1 MSSANLNLII
11 LIQFRQDVFLNFLV
25 YFNSKCGITL
35 DFQLEHTYSEY
46 KIMGTIPTMEFL
58 VNLLSF
64 GQDNGYLYMAFEF
77 VPGGE
82 LFSLLR
88 SVGRIPEIT
97 ATFYGAQVVIPSF
110 SRS

>member
-1 MSSANLNLII
+1 
-11 LIQFRQDVFLNFLV
+11 
-25 YFNSKCGITL
+25 
-35 DFQLEHTYSEY
+35 
-46 KIMGTIPTMEFL
+46 MGTIPPMEFL

-64 GQDNGYLYMAFEF
+64 GQDNAYLYMVFEF

-97 ATFYGAQVVIPSF
+97 ATFYGAQVTFKILIYQYSYSLRLIKRSF
-110 SRS
+110 GIQKDKSVANSVVL

>member
-1 MSSANLNLII
+1 
-11 LIQFRQDVFLNFLV
+11 
-25 YFNSKCGITL
+25 
-35 DFQLEHTYSEY
+35 
-46 KIMGTIPTMEFL
+46 MEFL

-64 GQDNGYLYMAFEF
+64 GQDNAYLYMVFEF

-97 ATFYGAQVVIPSF
+97 ATFYGAQVTFKILNYTVFLLSL
-110 SRS
+110 SA